1 MKKKYLSLGI
11 ILFFTFLTSVIGGY
25 ITSNFFKSKIID
37 RAKFMSGPFTNM
49 FFDILKKQKNKFEV
63 LMGNLKV
70 SVSNKE
76 IIYLSH

>member
-1 MKKKYLSLGI
+1 MKSFINSCKQNEDNE
-11 ILFFTFLTSVIGGY
+11 GY
-25 ITSNFFKSKIID
+25 ITSSFFKSKIID

>member
-1 MKKKYLSLGI
+1 
-11 ILFFTFLTSVIGGY
+11 
-25 ITSNFFKSKIID
+25 
-37 RAKFMSGPFTNM
+37 MSGPFTNM